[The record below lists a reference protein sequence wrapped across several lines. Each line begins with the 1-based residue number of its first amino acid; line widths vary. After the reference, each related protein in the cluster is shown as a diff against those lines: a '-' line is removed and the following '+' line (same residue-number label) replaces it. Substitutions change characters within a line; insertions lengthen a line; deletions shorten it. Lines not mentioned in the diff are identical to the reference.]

1 MTTGNQYRSDSFPA
15 KSGATACLPSVRAG
29 TPAGSST
36 PPSLERSN
44 GRLYRLGGLS
54 VLHECVVSLIVC
66 LLVFVAA
73 PVAAQ
78 SGMPTVTPVAVQPLG
93 PASGGGVQTRVTY
106 EMKLAAN
113 DAGVASAANDARYLS
128 RAVTISGPTMG
139 GIVRGVVAGGLRL
152 TGWVGAA
159 MLAYEAYK
167 WYTDNGVLTQ
177 PGSTTAAPVC
187 TSGGGSFYGTNS
199 FGTAAYCSVPSV
211 QQAVAASIASTG
223 ASYVSG
229 DACVPSSKGQSC
241 SYTLTWKRGTVT
253 SSGQETVVWSNTDL
267 VGRVDP
273 PFVVQPSPV
282 TDTQLGDLAQQHPE
296 WWPDMLRDPLTNQP
310 LITPEIA
317 ADMDALKH
325 QVAPEYGVDPQ
336 TLPQTNTD
344 PNYQQ
349 GKAEPRPQSMPD
361 FCAWASRACQHYDFV
376 EDKLTIPTFDPTM
389 GPDDPVSSVFIDK
402 TDDGLT
408 ALDGTGFL
416 GGGSCPGFQPI
427 EYFGQTINYGEGLCR
442 TAALI
447 GPWLVGMGY
456 AMALLIGLRLKAGG

>member
-15 KSGATACLPSVRAG
+15 KPGATACLPSVRAG

-44 GRLYRLGGLS
+44 GRLYCLGGLS
-54 VLHECVVSLIVC
+54 LFRECVVALIVC
-66 LLVFVAA
+66 LLACVSV

-78 SGMPTVTPVAVQPLG
+78 AGMPTVTPVAVQPIG
-93 PASGGGVQTRVTY
+93 PAPGGGVQTRVTY
-106 EMKLAAN
+106 EMRLAAN
-113 DAGVASAANDARYLS
+113 DAGVASAANDARYVS
-128 RAVTISGPTMG
+128 RAVTVAGPTMG

-159 MLAYEAYK
+159 MLAYEVYK
-167 WYTDNGVLTQ
+167 WYTNPSTNALTAPGVNVVGATCISGGSYFTANNGVGCSA
-177 PGSTTAAPVC
+177 PGAAQAWDRYYLATFSYVVSSKTTACMPAI
-187 TSGGGSFYGTNS
+187 GGTCVAVQHYVRNDN
-199 FGTAAYCSVPSV
+199 AAFNANVTMQWV
-211 QQAVAASIASTG
+211 KTGAVAG
-223 ASYVSG
+223 KDPDYV
-229 DACVPSSKGQSC
+229 
-241 SYTLTWKRGTVT
+241 
-253 SSGQETVVWSNTDL
+253 TD
-267 VGRVDP
+267 P
-273 PFVVQPSPV
+273 TPV

-317 ADMDALKH
+317 DDMDALKH
-325 QVAPEYGVDPQ
+325 EIAPEYGVDPQ
-336 TLPQTNTD
+336 TIPQTTPD
-344 PNYQQ
+344 PNYHQ
-349 GKAEPRPQSMPD
+349 GQAEPRPQSMPD
-361 FCAWASRACQHYDFV
+361 FCSWASRACQHYDFV

-389 GPDDPVSSVFIDK
+389 GPDDPVSSVFVDK

-408 ALDGTGFL
+408 ALDGSGFL
-416 GGGSCPGFQPI
+416 GGGSCPGFPPI